1 MQELKKIDV
10 LSFAVVLGLVAAVFG
25 LVMGILIAIFGS
37 GFGGLMGMSGV
48 VAGAF
53 GAAAIVLF
61 PIVGFIEGFIGG
73 AIFAIVYNF
82 VASHYRG
89 IRINL
94 ETAKK

>member
-10 LSFAVVLGLVAAVFG
+10 VSFAVVFGLVVAVFG
-25 LVMGILIAIFGS
+25 LFMGILSAIFRA
-37 GFGGLMGMSGV
+37 GFGGLMGISGVATGAFGV
-48 VAGAF
+48 VAS
-53 GAAAIVLF
+53 VLF
-61 PIVGFIEGFIGG
+61 PIIGFIEGFIGG
-73 AIFAIVYNF
+73 AIFAIIYNF